1 MSYETLI
8 VDQSGPIATITLNRP
23 DARNALDFAMRC
35 ELLLAL
41 DEIEANP
48 AARVVIL
55 TGAGGHFCSGGD
67 VKNMRQRSTAA
78 EGQVRVGPRGGLRRP
93 SRRRLRVL

>member
-8 VDQSGPIATITLNRP
+8 VDQAGAIAMITLNRP
-23 DARNALDFAMRC
+23 DARNAFDLAMRR

-55 TGAGGHFCSGGD
+55 TGAGGHFCAAATSRTCASAVPPPTGRCGSGS
-67 VKNMRQRSTAA
+67 STARCC
-78 EGQVRVGPRGGLRRP
+78 G
-93 SRRRLRVL
+93 S